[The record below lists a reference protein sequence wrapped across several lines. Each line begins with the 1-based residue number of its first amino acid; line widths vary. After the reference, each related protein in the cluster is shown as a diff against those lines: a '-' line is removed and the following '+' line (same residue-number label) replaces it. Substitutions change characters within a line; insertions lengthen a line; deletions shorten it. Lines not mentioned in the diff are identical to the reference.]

1 MSGPGATPIVV
12 DTGPLYARL
21 AEDDNNH
28 ERAQNVF
35 NAIRRGD
42 LVYRPIYVT
51 GYVLSELAT
60 LTIYNLG
67 TEVAIDALERIKRSD
82 LFTAVHPTEEMYAG
96 ALQSLSQF
104 DDQQISL
111 ADHMTGVVADENDVD
126 SILAFDSDFRTLGYS
141 LVPDDVH
148 IPGP

>member
-28 ERAQNVF
+28 ERAQDVF
-35 NAIRRGD
+35 DAIRRGD
-42 LVYRPIYVT
+42 LVYRPIYVS

-67 TEVAIDALERIKRSD
+67 TEIAIDTLERIEQSD
-82 LFTAVHPTEEMYAG
+82 LFTTVHPTEEMYTDAVT
-96 ALQSLSQF
+96 SLSRF

-111 ADHMTGVVADENDVD
+111 ADHMTGVIADEYNVD

-148 IPGP
+148 VPDA